1 MRIDFAEEPL
11 AIAVNEQPPSA
22 KSKAKYRSRFRIY
35 VDIIELIQQEG
46 KRAKPKRMLNDTNL
60 SHDRLI
66 KYIEE
71 LKALKIIQESE
82 SDRGTYN
89 LTPKGF
95 EFMKAFGK
103 VEAFVQAFG
112 FKL

>member
-1 MRIDFAEEPL
+1 MRIAFDEEPL
-11 AIAVNEQPPSA
+11 VITVNQQSPSA
-22 KSKAKYRSRFRIY
+22 KPKAKYRSRFRIY

-46 KRAKPKRMLNDTNL
+46 RRAKPKRMLNDTNL
-60 SHDRLI
+60 SRDRLI
-66 KYIEE
+66 KYLEE
-71 LKALKIIQESE
+71 LKTLRIIQESE

-89 LTPKGF
+89 LTQKGI
-95 EFMKAFGK
+95 EFMKAFGE

>member
-1 MRIDFAEEPL
+1 MRIDFDEEPL
-11 AIAVNEQPPSA
+11 VITVNQQSPSA
-22 KSKAKYRSRFRIY
+22 KPKAKYRSRFRIY

-46 KRAKPKRMLNDTNL
+46 KHAKPKRMLNDTNL
-60 SHDRLI
+60 SRDRLI
-66 KYIEE
+66 KYLEE
-71 LKALKIIQESE
+71 LKTLRIIQESE

-89 LTPKGF
+89 LTQKGI
-95 EFMKAFGK
+95 EFMNAFGE